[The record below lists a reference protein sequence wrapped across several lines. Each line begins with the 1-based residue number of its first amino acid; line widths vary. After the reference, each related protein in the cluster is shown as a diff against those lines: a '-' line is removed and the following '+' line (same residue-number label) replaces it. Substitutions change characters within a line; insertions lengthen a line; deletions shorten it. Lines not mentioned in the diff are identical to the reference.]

1 MANTPDISQLSDAQ
15 LANLLAQSEG
25 AADGKVPAVMGPV
38 QAIKQIESSGAS
50 DSAKV
55 VNPASSASGSMQVL
69 AGTRR
74 DPGYGVKPSNGT
86 AEDDARVGRDYFQAL
101 HTKYGDP
108 QAAALAYSWG
118 PGNVDKWTK
127 AGSDVS
133 KLPDEQL
140 NYLLKFQKL
149 TGLGSGNNQSTVSAS
164 QAALAA
170 KAPGDVKTTT
180 NPVMMGVRDALYS
193 TLDSATGWISKA
205 ANAIAPDSQLAKDF
219 EQGRKDLH
227 ATNAAQELAY
237 NSVDHSTGGKIV
249 RGATDL
255 TAKALTSPMVGGGI
269 GTMAIQGAAQ
279 GALANPDDALMGAGI
294 GAGAG
299 AAGHLVGKAIGA
311 AAKPVIKVVT
321 GNKAAN
327 AAVDQAAAKAGAATG
342 GDFTPQEVALAN
354 KLTENVNAA
363 TPVTG
368 QAARDVAAELRAN
381 ARSSVPGYQRTAAE
395 TTNNP
400 TIQAVQQ
407 GLDKSENNAALA
419 ARASANAE
427 ANSNFLRAAATTDA
441 ELAAQQQAFQKAQQ
455 AIAEVGNRE
464 MPAISAADDRGLF
477 NTPAM
482 QRAVGRADIAARNDG
497 SKVIQNALEEPNSR
511 MVNAWNSVAGSEGRT
526 AQIESQRTLT
536 TSPMYTKAL
545 DAAKPFAVDNELAS
559 IINTP
564 AMRSALKQ
572 VETYKA
578 NSGNLD
584 PVIRDLASVGRNGHT
599 YAQSVS
605 AEDLNLAKMVLDD
618 HIQNMGNPS
627 HIASAD
633 KFHRSAYIDIR
644 NKLNKL
650 LEDNVQGFKEANV
663 EYARHSSQMAESRFL
678 TNQNM
683 VDATGRLNVR
693 QLDAMVK
700 NIEAGRANNN
710 PHDPAKAVSAAKLA
724 QLKQMR
730 DDAVAMMNRNSTQG
744 MKGDA
749 FTYLREGAAKDP
761 AAAQALQKHLE
772 ANSPAYK
779 QFYKDQAAGEQAIQH
794 QQNFNDLTKK
804 FDTRADGNVTWN
816 DVKNLGTTHED
827 FSPENVARLN
837 AVFENLQR
845 YGNRT
850 EKVAGSDTASNL
862 AKREGFENLIQGERK
877 GGFGNALMS
886 EKGERVMRSVIGGL
900 GIGHAAT
907 ALGPLAGI
915 AADFSM
921 DKLGTKAAH
930 TLGRVLGGES
940 EAAIATKTAANR
952 DAIEKLLLN
961 PARLADAIATAETA
975 GIDKKV
981 IEEGLISKVKGIKDK
996 GGLLGAI
1003 VGTRLAV
1010 DQRDRK
1016 DK

>member
-15 LANLLAQSEG
+15 LASLLAQSEG

-55 VNPASSASGSMQVL
+55 VNPASSAAGSMQVL
-69 AGTRR
+69 AGTRK

-86 AEDDARVGRDYFQAL
+86 AEDDARVGRDYYQAL

-149 TGLGSGNNQSTVSAS
+149 TGLGAGDSGKQPDPA
-164 QAALAA
+164 QAAVAA
-170 KAPGDVKTTT
+170 KAPGNVKTTT

-193 TLDSATGWISKA
+193 TLDSATGLISRA
-205 ANAIAPDSQLAKDF
+205 ANAVAPNSQLAKDF

-237 NSVDHSTGGKIV
+237 DSVDHSTGGKV
-249 RGATDL
+249 TRFATDL

-269 GTMAIQGAAQ
+269 GTMAVQGAAQ
-279 GALANPDDALMGAGI
+279 GALANPDDMLTGAAI

-299 AAGHLVGKAIGA
+299 AGGHLVGKALGA
-311 AAKPVIKVVT
+311 AAKPIIKAVT
-321 GNKAAN
+321 GTKAAT
-327 AAVDQAAAKAGAATG
+327 AAVEEAAAKAGNATG
-342 GDFTPQEVALAN
+342 SEFTPQEVALAN
-354 KLTENVNAA
+354 KLTQNVNAS

-368 QAARDVAAELRAN
+368 QAAKDVAAELRAN

-407 GLDKSENNAALA
+407 GLDKSESNAALA
-419 ARASANAE
+419 ARVSANAE
-427 ANSNFLRAAATTDA
+427 ANSNFLRSAATTDA

-455 AIAEVGNRE
+455 EIAEAGNRQ
-464 MPAISAADDRGLF
+464 MPAISAADDQGLF

-482 QRAVGRADIAARNDG
+482 QRAVGRANVVAQNDG
-497 SKVIQNALEEPNSR
+497 SKVIQNALDEPNNR
-511 MVNAWNSVAGSEGRT
+511 MVNAWNSVAGSAEKT
-526 AQIESQRTLT
+526 AQIETQRTLT

-545 DAAKPFAVDNELAS
+545 DAAKPFPVRGQLADLLER
-559 IINTP
+559 P
-564 AMRSALKQ
+564 VMQKALGQ
-572 VETYKA
+572 VQTYKLNA
-578 NSGNLD
+578 GNKAPVISGNGD
-584 PVIRDLASVGRNGHT
+584 IT
-599 YAQSVS
+599 AQ
-605 AEDLNLAKMVLDD
+605 DLNLAKMHVDD
-618 HIQNMGNPS
+618 YIQRMRNPQDP
-627 HIASAD
+627 ASAD
-633 KFHRSAYIDIR
+633 KWQEGAFIEVRQQ
-644 NKLNKL
+644 LNKL
-650 LEDNVQGFKEANV
+650 LEDNVRGFKEANV
-663 EYARHSSQMAESRFL
+663 EYARHSSQMAASKFL
-678 TNQNM
+678 TDPKM
-683 VDATGRLNVR
+683 VDVLGRMDVRKLN
-693 QLDAMVK
+693 AMINVM
-700 NIEAGRANNN
+700 ETGRANNN
-710 PHDPAKAVSAAKLA
+710 PLDRAKSVPAATLA
-724 QLKQMR
+724 QLKKMR
-730 DDAVAMMNRNSTQG
+730 DELVAAQNRNSTQG

-779 QFYKDQAAGEQAIQH
+779 QFYRDQAAGEQAIQQ
-794 QQNFNDLTKK
+794 QQNFNDLTKR

-816 DVKNLGTTHED
+816 DVKNLGTTHGD

-877 GGFGNALMS
+877 GGIGNAIMS
-886 EKGERVMRSVIGGL
+886 EKGERLMRSVIGGL
-900 GIGHAAT
+900 GIGHAAAT
-907 ALGPLAGI
+907 LGPLAGI

-921 DKLGTKAAH
+921 DKIGTKAAH
-930 TLGRVLGGES
+930 LVGRALGGES
-940 EAAIATKTAANR
+940 EAAIAAKTAANR
-952 DAIEKLLLN
+952 DVIEKLLLH
-961 PARLADAIATAETA
+961 PERLADALTAAEKA
-975 GIDKKV
+975 GIEKKA
-981 IEEGLISKVKGIKDK
+981 IEEGLISKVKGVKDK

-1010 DQRDRK
+1010 DQK
-1016 DK
+1016 DKNK

>member
-1 MANTPDISQLSDAQ
+1 MASTPDISQLSDAQ
-15 LANLLAQSEG
+15 LASLLAQSEG
-25 AADGKVPAVMGPV
+25 SADGKVPAVMGPV

-55 VNPASSASGSMQVL
+55 VNPASSAAGSMQVL
-69 AGTRR
+69 SGTRR

-86 AEDDARVGRDYFQAL
+86 AEDDARVGRDYFKAL
-101 HTKYGDP
+101 QTKYGNDP

-127 AGSDVS
+127 AGSDLS

-149 TGLGSGNNQSTVSAS
+149 TGLGTGDSEQPVSAR
-164 QAALAA
+164 AALAA
-170 KAPGDVKTTT
+170 QAPGKVKTTT

-205 ANAIAPDSQLAKDF
+205 ANAIAPDSQLARDF
-219 EQGRKDLH
+219 EEGRKQLH
-227 ATNAAQELAY
+227 ATNAAQEEAY
-237 NSVDHSTGGKIV
+237 DSVDHSTGGKIV

-255 TAKALTSPMVGGGI
+255 TAKALTSPMVGGGL
-269 GTMAIQGAAQ
+269 GTMVVQGAAQ
-279 GALANPDDALMGAGI
+279 GALANPDDMLAGAAMGAG
-294 GAGAG
+294 GG
-299 AAGHLVGKAIGA
+299 AAGHVVGKAVGA
-311 AAKPVIKVVT
+311 AAKPVV
-321 GNKAAN
+321 KALQGTKQAT
-327 AAVDQAAAKAGAATG
+327 AAADSTAAKAGTATG
-342 GDFTPQEVALAN
+342 GDFTTNELRMAN
-354 KLTENVNAA
+354 KLADDVNSAS
-363 TPVTG
+363 TVTG
-368 QAARDVAAELRAN
+368 QGARDVAAELRAN
-381 ARSSVPGYQRTAAE
+381 GKSAVPGYQRTAAE
-395 TTNNP
+395 ATNNP

-407 GLDKSENNAALA
+407 GLDKSESNAALA

-441 ELAAQQQAFQKAQQ
+441 QLAAQREAFEKAQQ
-455 AIAEVGNRE
+455 ALAEQGNRE
-464 MPAISAADDRGLF
+464 MPAISSADDRGLF

-482 QRAVGRADIAARNDG
+482 QRAVGRANIAAQNDG
-497 SKVIQNALEEPNSR
+497 SKVIQNALDEPNSA
-511 MVNAWNSVAGSEGRT
+511 MVNAWNRVAGSEGKT
-526 AQIESQRTLT
+526 AKIETQRTLT

-545 DAAKPFAVDNELAS
+545 DAAKPFAVDHNLAS

-578 NSGNLD
+578 NSGDLS
-584 PVIRDLASVGRNGHT
+584 PVIQDLAAVGRNGDT
-599 YAQSVS
+599 FAQSVS
-605 AEDLNLAKMVLDD
+605 AQDLNLAKMVLDD

-644 NKLNKL
+644 NKLNKM

-663 EYARHSSQMAESRFL
+663 EYARHSSQMAESKFL

-693 QLDAMVK
+693 QLDTMVK

-724 QLKQMR
+724 QLRQMR
-730 DDAVAMMNRNSTQG
+730 DDAVAMMNRNSAKGLQG
-744 MKGDA
+744 EA
-749 FTYLREGAAKDP
+749 FNYLREGATKDP
-761 AAAQALQKHLE
+761 AAAQALQQHLE
-772 ANSPAYK
+772 KNSPAYK
-779 QFYKDQAAGEQAIQH
+779 QFYQSQVAGEQAIQH
-794 QQNFNDLTKK
+794 QQNYNDLTKR
-804 FDTRADGNVTWN
+804 FDSRADGNVTWN
-816 DVKNLGTTHED
+816 DVKHLGTTHED

-850 EKVAGSDTASNL
+850 EKVAGSDTASNI
-862 AKREGFENLIQGERK
+862 AKREGFEKFIEGERK
-877 GGFGNALMS
+877 GGIGNALMS
-886 EKGERVMRSVIGGL
+886 EKGERLMRTVVSGL

-907 ALGPLAGI
+907 TLGPLAGI

-940 EAAIATKTAANR
+940 EAAIASKTAANR
-952 DAIEKLLLN
+952 DAIEKLLLH
-961 PARLADAIATAETA
+961 PERLADAIAAAEKA
-975 GIDKKV
+975 GATKKE
-981 IEEGLISKVKGIKDK
+981 IQESLISKVKGIKDR

-1003 VGTRLAV
+1003 VGAQLAAHSG
-1010 DQRDRK
+1010 DREGK
-1016 DK
+1016 